1 LVKKLYP
8 LACASLVLLSA
19 CAKESAVDQAALA
32 LAHARQLSEA
42 GQYQSARDELEV
54 AIKAVPSAA
63 DAHLLLAQ
71 IAEKQGDLQAAL
83 GEYVMAD
90 ATAAG
95 ASDARH
101 AAAGLLLRTR
111 AFKLAEEWISRCIA
125 DRPADKAMK
134 AYRALLAERLGD
146 SKKARADAE
155 AVLAEDQTNVVAN
168 QVLAEEA
175 LRRKDFAEALT
186 KIQAGLSKDALDGA
200 LLQLRADAFRQQQL
214 PEKAIEVYQQLVTV
228 DPASPEY
235 RFGLAELIASR
246 SGADAGE
253 QVLRDGVKAA
263 PNSVDM
269 RLRLISFL
277 AQHKPRSTVIDELK
291 ASIGAAPDQTTFDV
305 VLAEIYAQNNE
316 LDAAASILNTAVART
331 NKEPA
336 HSFAQLALARLMMG
350 RNDVAAARV
359 IVENVIKTKPSDD
372 DAIAMRGELSLREQN
387 PEAALRDFVAVAGR
401 QPANVRVYSLLADAY
416 LQNDQPREAVSALK
430 RTLSLNPASS
440 ELLRRIVQVHSGLG
454 DFAAASR
461 ATEDFL
467 AKNPDSVDGRTLQI
481 QLAIR
486 SKDWT
491 SAETGL
497 IRLRENPQADRLSVQ
512 LQAEIREGLNQ
523 NEAAT
528 KFYGRL
534 VLRDTG
540 TLDVSIAQAFARA
553 SIAAGQIPQAINLL
567 TQHASDVPQADLA
580 AYQLVLA
587 MLHDGIGETDKAV
600 ALVDSAIAR
609 APAAP
614 APYLQQAQTLAR
626 KKDFAEAL
634 AILDRGLAAGA
645 PQAPLLLVRAQ
656 IQAASGKSQDAI
668 ATYLKLL
675 RLDPGS
681 AVAANELTN
690 ALADQNPLDKSA
702 LREARDMLQKSVS
715 FKTMAMIDSLAWA
728 DYRLGEFEKAKDI
741 LIKVKA
747 DQSSNPQL
755 RFHYGAVLVALGD
768 QAKGQGVIRTTLNDT
783 YPGRDEAA
791 RMVGEP

>member
-1 LVKKLYP
+1 VKKLYP

-42 GQYQSARDELEV
+42 GQYQSARAELEV

-83 GEYVMAD
+83 SEYVMAD

-101 AAAGLLLRTR
+101 AAAGLLLRAR

-155 AVLAEDQTNVVAN
+155 AVLAEDPTNVVAN

-186 KIQAGLSKDALDGA
+186 KIQAGLSKDALDKA
-200 LLQLRADAFRQQQL
+200 LLQLRADVFQQQQF
-214 PEKAIEVYQQLVTV
+214 PEKAIEVYQQLVMV

-336 HSFAQLALARLMMG
+336 HAFAQLALARLMMG

-372 DAIAMRGELSLREQN
+372 DAIAMRGELSSREQN

-401 QPANVRVYSLLADAY
+401 QPANVRIYSLLADAY

-467 AKNPDSVDGRTLQI
+467 AKNPDSVDSRTLQI

-497 IRLRENPQADRLSVQ
+497 IRLRENPQTDRLSVQ

-523 NEAAT
+523 NDEAA
-528 KFYGRL
+528 KLYGRL
-534 VLRDTG
+534 VLREKG
-540 TLDVSIAQAFARA
+540 KLDVSAAQAFART

-567 TQHASDVPQADLA
+567 TQHASDVPQVDLA
-580 AYQLVLA
+580 AYELVLA
-587 MLHDGIGETDKAV
+587 LLGGNGETDKAG
-600 ALVDSAIAR
+600 ALVESAIAR

-626 KKDFAEAL
+626 KKEFAPAL

-728 DYRLGEFEKAKDI
+728 DYRLGEFEKAKEL

-783 YPGRDEAA
+783 YPGRDEAV
-791 RMVGEP
+791 RMVGAP